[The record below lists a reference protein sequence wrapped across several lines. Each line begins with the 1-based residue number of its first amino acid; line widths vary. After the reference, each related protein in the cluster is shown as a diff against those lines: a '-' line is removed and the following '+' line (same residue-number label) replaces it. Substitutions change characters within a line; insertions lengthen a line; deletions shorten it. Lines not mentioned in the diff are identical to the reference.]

1 MITDKDRAGQA
12 AEAVRDILQHLG
24 NTVSALKIY
33 PPDNP
38 TVRDFVESLVVKL
51 QAFLEK
57 YEKLEVRVEE
67 FNFVWQG
74 QVVYSDTMPIKS
86 LPLFFFKDGLYTL
99 FIYQGLSRD
108 EIIDFLDL
116 IRRES
121 HKPPEESDIVTAL
134 WEKDFPNIHYYAP
147 DYYLENRILDEV
159 KKTESKF
166 QAGLSYEAYGE
177 RIKIAVDPA
186 KLAGGKLELTAED
199 RAMVESALV
208 SGGSG
213 PPATAGTAP
222 APGGSAGTQ
231 DKSPAASMD
240 PTLTERELE
249 AVEKL
254 IRSNRRLVP
263 EEEFIDL
270 MTELI
275 YLEENADHVRATLDA
290 LLEFNFHQLERGN
303 FFVAIS
309 IIKKLKELLD
319 HLVAI
324 RSEKAGPVE
333 AFLKIIASP
342 RIVDAVRARIE
353 KREKVDW
360 EALVEFFKLLGSAV
374 VPFSADIFEL
384 VDDPEVRKRLFDFV
398 LRETAGE
405 PGFLAS
411 LADDARPSFSKLVI
425 GVLERQE
432 GQKGIGHL
440 AVFVRSRNRELKLE
454 AVEALGRAGGETGNR
469 ILLGFLNDPLEE
481 VRIQAALKVSP
492 VKERARILKIIE
504 EASSREFRGKSLK
517 EKRAILG
524 FLGRTMTGEALEF
537 LKKTLLKRRLWPRL
551 DVLEMQLAA
560 AHGLEQMATPEA
572 REVLRRGSR
581 TGPGVVREECRAA
594 LERLKAAENRKAE
607 GRG

>member
-1 MITDKDRAGQA
+1 MIISKDQARQA
-12 AEAVRDILQHLG
+12 AEAVRDILQQLG

-33 PPDNP
+33 PADNP
-38 TVRDFVESLVVKL
+38 TVRDFVENLVVKL
-51 QAFLEK
+51 QAFLDK
-57 YEKLEVRVEE
+57 YEKLELRVEE
-67 FNFVWQG
+67 FNFLWQG

-86 LPLFFFKDGLYTL
+86 LPLFFFKDGLYAL
-99 FIYQGLSRD
+99 FFYQGLSRE

-159 KKTESKF
+159 KKTESKS
-166 QAGLSYEAYGE
+166 QAGLSYEEYGE
-177 RIKIAVDPA
+177 RIEIAVDPA
-186 KLAGGKLELTAED
+186 KLAGGRLELTAED

-208 SGGSG
+208 SGSSPPSASG
-213 PPATAGTAP
+213 A
-222 APGGSAGTQ
+222 SAGAP

-254 IRSNRRLVP
+254 IRSNRKLVP

-275 YLEENADHVRATLDA
+275 YLEENADQVRTTLDA

-303 FFVAIS
+303 FFVAIF

-342 RIVDAVRARIE
+342 RIVDAVRVRIE
-353 KREKVDW
+353 KQEKVDW
-360 EALVEFFKLLGSAV
+360 EALVELFKLLGSPV
-374 VPFSADIFEL
+374 VPFCADVFEL
-384 VDDPEVRKRLFDFV
+384 VTDPEVKKRLFDFV
-398 LRETAGE
+398 LQATAGE
-405 PGFLAS
+405 LGFLAS

-425 GVLERQE
+425 GVLERLE
-432 GQKGIGHL
+432 GQKGISHL
-440 AVFVRSRNRELKLE
+440 AVFLRSKNRELKLE
-454 AVEALGRAGGETGNR
+454 AVEALGRAGGEIGNM

-481 VRIQAALKVSP
+481 VRVRAALKVSP
-492 VKERARILKIIE
+492 VKEHARILKIIE
-504 EASSREFRGKSLK
+504 EASSREFRGRSLK

-524 FLGRTMTGEALEF
+524 FLGRTMTAEALEF
-537 LKKTLLKRRLWPRL
+537 LKKTLLKRHLWPRL
-551 DVLEMQLAA
+551 EVLEMQLAA
-560 AHGLEQMATPEA
+560 VQGLEQMATPKA
-572 REVLRRGSR
+572 REVLGRGVR
-581 TGPGVVREECRAA
+581 TAPGVVREECRAA
-594 LERLKAAENRKAE
+594 LERLKSAENTKA
-607 GRG
+607 GAG